1 MSKKRWIHDRYG
13 SKLSPVFADN
23 SDEEDEMSLDD
34 YRRTCDLCNEPRKPG
49 KPKLYGGL
57 VTFVNADKIVDLR
70 YLSELAL
77 KLFIDVKSNS
87 FKLLK
92 VCKINHG
99 GCGYYG
105 LTFRAQEDGIKHSLV
120 FRGVVH
126 AAYGKKE
133 ALFCEIKDDDDEIT
147 LLSCDDD
154 YVSSERA
161 CESEDCPPR
170 KRYLF
175 VAAKN
180 DL

>member
-1 MSKKRWIHDRYG
+1 MNKKRWMHDRYG
-13 SKLSPVFADN
+13 SKLSPVFADD

-34 YRRTCDLCNEPRKPG
+34 YRRICDLCNEPRKPG

-77 KLFIDVKSNS
+77 KLFDDAKSTS

-99 GCGYYG
+99 GSGYYG

-126 AAYGKKE
+126 AACGKKE
-133 ALFCEIKDDDDEIT
+133 ALFCEIKVDDDEIT

-161 CESEDCPPR
+161 CESEDLPPLQTIFICCS
-170 KRYLF
+170 K
-175 VAAKN
+175 K
-180 DL
+180 

>member
-1 MSKKRWIHDRYG
+1 MNKKRWMHDRYG
-13 SKLSPVFADN
+13 SKLSPVFADD

-34 YRRTCDLCNEPRKPG
+34 YRRICDLCNEPRKPG

-77 KLFIDVKSNS
+77 KLFNDAKSTS

-99 GCGYYG
+99 GSGYYG
-105 LTFRAQEDGIKHSLV
+105 LTFRAQEDGIKESLV
-120 FRGVVH
+120 FEVLFMCRL
-126 AAYGKKE
+126 GKKRRRCFVRSRMMMMK
-133 ALFCEIKDDDDEIT
+133 LHFCPVMMIT
-147 LLSCDDD
+147 SVQNEHVKVKIAPL
-154 YVSSERA
+154 A
-161 CESEDCPPR
+161 N
-170 KRYLF
+170 
-175 VAAKN
+175 AKN